1 MCSHPSRTSARNP
14 RTRYTFCSHFR
25 RRLRQKITVGHGT
38 HQMRG
43 QIESTF
49 SSAHVCSSLPS
60 DALVTSPL
68 QDRLWQFGAA
78 MAALDAHLRQTA
90 LFSDPP
96 ALDPCQLPH
105 HLSTASPIAASPR
118 GEAGD
123 LDEVFRETAW
133 LLLTSFVEH
142 ACFSAGVILWVR
154 ACTLI
159 CNIRRSS
166 APISFSDESRTSP
179 DEAAT
184 TKVGRT
190 SNERGDPRT
199 SLETK
204 TLGSAPLLPA
214 TSPAPLPS
222 ATKIYM
228 AIVYPLFLRPLAGFV
243 MIWDRQA
250 AILNTIEILVATMQ
264 FVALTAVL
272 EHHTLTKPGGSRL
285 RYPGGAAATAVMA
298 GLFVKL
304 IARTIFCEYLPVDCR
319 NLVVP

>member
-1 MCSHPSRTSARNP
+1 
-14 RTRYTFCSHFR
+14 
-25 RRLRQKITVGHGT
+25 
-38 HQMRG
+38 
-43 QIESTF
+43 
-49 SSAHVCSSLPS
+49 
-60 DALVTSPL
+60 
-68 QDRLWQFGAA
+68 

-105 HLSTASPIAASPR
+105 HLSTASPIAASSR
-118 GEAGD
+118 RETGD

-133 LLLTSFVEH
+133 LLLASFVEH
-142 ACFSAGVILWVR
+142 ACFSVGVILWVR
-154 ACTLI
+154 ICTLI

-166 APISFSDESRTSP
+166 APIMFSDESRR
-179 DEAAT
+179 
-184 TKVGRT
+184 VGRT
-190 SNERGDPRT
+190 SNGRRDSRT
-199 SLETK
+199 SPETK
-204 TLGSAPLLPA
+204 ALGSAPSLLA

-272 EHHTLTKPGGSRL
+272 EHHTSTKPGGSCL

-304 IARTIFCEYLPVDCR
+304 IVRTIFFEYLPVDCR
-319 NLVVP
+319 NLAMP